1 MLVHVHALL
10 SSSKR
15 NTRRKQTVGV
25 SIQNKK
31 LFLNA
36 KKKTSTPRRL
46 LQTEIQMK
54 KAIAA
59 A

>member
-1 MLVHVHALL
+1 MHVHALL
-10 SSSKR
+10 STSKR

-36 KKKTSTPRRL
+36 KKKTSRRL